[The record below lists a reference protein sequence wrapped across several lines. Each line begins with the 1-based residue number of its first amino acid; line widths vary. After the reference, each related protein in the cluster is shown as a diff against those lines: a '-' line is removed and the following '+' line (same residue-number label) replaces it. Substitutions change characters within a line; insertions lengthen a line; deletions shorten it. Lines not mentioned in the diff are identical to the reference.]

1 MIRKLLNTTAFRLSL
16 IYASVFSLICAGAMV
31 YVYHM
36 AESQLQQQ
44 TDARLQLETDML
56 LSRYKNGAV
65 EALEQTIRLR
75 NGDGGT
81 RFFFSALISRGE
93 LDLVP
98 SLSNGEQING
108 NPPQIFATRPLGE
121 IVSVA
126 PSRQRK
132 DPARMLLTI
141 LPGGYQLLVGTDL
154 DEQHALLHRLLTT
167 LLTASLIIFAL
178 AVLGGSLVGR
188 HVLRRLTS
196 ISETARSI
204 IHGNLHHRVA
214 VTSRND
220 EFDRLSLV
228 LNQMLERIEH
238 LMLGM
243 RNVTDNLAHDLR
255 TPLNRIRNRLETSQ
269 LHKPET
275 TDYPQVVQDT
285 LQDIDELIK
294 TFNALLSIA
303 QMEAGVQRDRDD
315 WTNVDLSNLVDDLG
329 DLYSAV
335 AEEKQQ
341 SFDFHTEPNLVTF
354 GNRQLIAQALT
365 NLLDNAMKYTPA
377 GGQIA
382 LSASR
387 QADKI
392 QIMVSDSGPGIPA
405 DAYAQVFKR
414 FTRLDNA
421 RSSPGN
427 GLGLS
432 LVKAILDLHE
442 TKIELS
448 DNQPGLKITL
458 LFPASS
464 TN

>member
-1 MIRKLLNTTAFRLSL
+1 
-16 IYASVFSLICAGAMV
+16 
-31 YVYHM
+31 
-36 AESQLQQQ
+36 
-44 TDARLQLETDML
+44 
-56 LSRYKNGAV
+56 
-65 EALEQTIRLR
+65 
-75 NGDGGT
+75 
-81 RFFFSALISRGE
+81 
-93 LDLVP
+93 
-98 SLSNGEQING
+98 
-108 NPPQIFATRPLGE
+108 
-121 IVSVA
+121 
-126 PSRQRK
+126 
-132 DPARMLLTI
+132 
-141 LPGGYQLLVGTDL
+141 
-154 DEQHALLHRLLTT
+154 
-167 LLTASLIIFAL
+167 
-178 AVLGGSLVGR
+178 
-188 HVLRRLTS
+188 
-196 ISETARSI
+196 
-204 IHGNLHHRVA
+204 
-214 VTSRND
+214 
-220 EFDRLSLV
+220 
-228 LNQMLERIEH
+228 
-238 LMLGM
+238 MLGM

-275 TDYPQVVQDT
+275 TDYPQVVHDT

-341 SFDFHTEPNLVTF
+341 SFDFHTEPNLATF

-405 DAYAQVFKR
+405 AAYAQVFKR